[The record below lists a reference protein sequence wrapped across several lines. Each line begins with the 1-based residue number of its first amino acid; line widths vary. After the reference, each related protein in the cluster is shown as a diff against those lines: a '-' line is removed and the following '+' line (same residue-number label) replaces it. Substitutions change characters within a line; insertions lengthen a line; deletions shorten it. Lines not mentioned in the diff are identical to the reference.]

1 MYFHKIVLIRE
12 LIIFKTTELQY
23 ISLIYWP
30 YLPIE
35 RIFSNNSD
43 QDIIFPTIISQ
54 SVYLFRHC
62 DFLCATYFYV
72 LYQPNLYQ
80 RLNDYF
86 VPFLNKIGSFDG
98 KKK

>member
-12 LIIFKTTELQY
+12 LIICFKITKLQY

-72 LYQPNLYQ
+72 LYQP